1 MSSEI
6 LGREYIFFDVDAD
19 VDILNEPT
27 PPLQEKAAPVHNAV
41 HDLEGF
47 FWVLVWLSLSRDG
60 PARRRTELLPDHKDP
75 QQESFRTAF
84 ANTFEESDKVLALA
98 KQRIFT
104 TPRHFLESILRNI
117 SNYCRPL
124 DELLKK
130 FYLTLRNA
138 HRSHS
143 FDDLYDNVIGA
154 FDEAEAKVAQLPSHF
169 ADTYCA
175 LEKAE
180 EERRRKDGEGYWDVH
195 SPSTK
200 SAAGPGGLANAP
212 GSSQRCEPFSP
223 TPSKRPKIIP
233 SRSG

>member
-6 LGREYIFFDVDAD
+6 LGREYIFFDVDAN

-27 PPLQEKAAPVHNAV
+27 PQLQEKAVPVHNAV

-47 FWVLVWLSLSRDG
+47 FWVLVWLFLSRDG
-60 PARRRTELLPDHKDP
+60 PARRQSELLPDHKDP

-84 ANTFEESDKVLALA
+84 TNTFEESDKVLALV
-98 KQRIFT
+98 KQRLFT
-104 TPRHFLESILRNI
+104 TPQHFLESILRNI

-130 FYLTLRNA
+130 FYLALHNA
-138 HRSHS
+138 HRHHS

-169 ADTYCA
+169 TDTYCT

-180 EERRRKDGEGYWDVH
+180 EDRRRKDGEGYWDIH
-195 SPSTK
+195 SPSMK
-200 SAAGPGGLANAP
+200 SATGPGKLANTP
-212 GSSQRCEPFSP
+212 GSSQRCEPSSP
-223 TPSKRPKIIP
+223 TPLKRLKVIQ